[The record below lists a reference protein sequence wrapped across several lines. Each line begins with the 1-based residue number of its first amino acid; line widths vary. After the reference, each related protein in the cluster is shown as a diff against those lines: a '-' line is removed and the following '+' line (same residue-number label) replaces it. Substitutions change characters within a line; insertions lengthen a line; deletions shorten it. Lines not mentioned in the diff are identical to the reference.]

1 MCRSRNT
8 WPLRCSTRPTDTG
21 LKTAF
26 ISCAPCSA
34 HRIFSTVGKREGQ
47 LDDYDL
53 ATRLS
58 FFLTSSPPDTL
69 LQKLANKGQLS
80 DQTVLEEQ
88 TRRLLKDKGV
98 KNFLTSFTGQWL
110 NLRILPDIMPDSRLL
125 KWTDKHT
132 NAITAETELFVAEI
146 MGRISRSKPSSMDS
160 PTSTNATPRSM
171 ILSFQNP
178 IP

>member
-1 MCRSRNT
+1 MILGTVLTPCDERNMT
-8 WPLRCSTRPTDTG
+8 LAAQCG
-21 LKTAF
+21 
-26 ISCAPCSA
+26 
-34 HRIFSTVGKREGQ
+34 VEGVVYRYPGRGVDAIRAVQAQ

-110 NLRILPDIMPDSRLL
+110 NLRILSDIMPDSRLL

-132 NAITAETELFVAEI
+132 NAITAETELFV
-146 MGRISRSKPSSMDS
+146 S
-160 PTSTNATPRSM
+160 
-171 ILSFQNP
+171 
-178 IP
+178 